1 VRVGSRS
8 APSPPHLCRDG
19 WRDWGVLCGSEG
31 KGRPYFSGQPIEAGD
46 HEHVA
51 GVELIEGALIEGAA
65 HVGAVDLGSA
75 TQASP
80 PPGGMMVFLAVLTI
94 GFIYECKKGALE
106 WD

>member
-1 VRVGSRS
+1 MAGATGALFVGVKARG
-8 APSPPHLCRDG
+8 A
-19 WRDWGVLCGSEG
+19 V
-31 KGRPYFSGQPIEAGD
+31 FSGQPIEAGD

-51 GVELIEGALIEGAA
+51 GVELIEGAA

-94 GFIYECKKGALE
+94 GFIYEWKKGALE